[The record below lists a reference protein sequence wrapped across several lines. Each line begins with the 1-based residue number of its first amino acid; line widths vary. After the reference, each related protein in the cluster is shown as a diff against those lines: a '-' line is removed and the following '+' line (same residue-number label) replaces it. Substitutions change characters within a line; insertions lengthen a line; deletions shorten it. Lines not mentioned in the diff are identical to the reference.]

1 MNALEL
7 REKRKEKGLTQ
18 KQLAEL
24 LCISSNTIIN
34 WERGEDEIPELK
46 KTLLENFFSG
56 NTQNSVIVKEDEFT
70 TLIIQKLFDSE
81 TFKTKLLDYIKEN
94 ASNIGQEEAIKYESY
109 LMDFIKEQERN
120 KK

>member
-34 WERGEDEIPELK
+34 WERGSDEIPELK
-46 KTLLENFFSG
+46 KTMLENFFSG
-56 NTQNSVIVKEDEFT
+56 NTQNSVLVKDDEFT
-70 TLIIQKLFDSE
+70 TLIIDKLFKSDI
-81 TFKTKLLDYIKEN
+81 FKEKLLDYIKDNEPII
-94 ASNIGQEEAIKYESY
+94 SPKVVEYVDMLDYMK
-109 LMDFIKEQERN
+109 KE
-120 KK
+120 KKKQI

>member
-56 NTQNSVIVKEDEFT
+56 NTQNSVIVKEDDLT

-81 TFKTKLLDYIKEN
+81 TFKAKLLDYIKEN
-94 ASNIGQEEAIKYESY
+94 ATIIGKEEAIKFEAY
-109 LMDFIKEQERN
+109 LIDFIKQQKSD